1 LAWSRALKE
10 ACSQFI
16 GHSKEA
22 QMDSGYD
29 APPTT
34 SRGVSSSSGGDW
46 YEGEGWVAFAGI
58 MIAIVGV
65 LNFIYGL
72 AAIDDS
78 RFYIREA
85 TYILSDLNT
94 WGWVLMITGI
104 IQFGAAI
111 AIFGHVE
118 WGRWIGI
125 LSASVNAIIQVIFI
139 PSYPFG
145 SLAMFAVDILIIY
158 GLVAYGGRQG
168 RVV

>member
-1 LAWSRALKE
+1 
-10 ACSQFI
+10 
-16 GHSKEA
+16 
-22 QMDSGYD
+22 MDSGYD
-29 APPTT
+29 APTQP
-34 SRGVSSSSGGDW
+34 SRSVSGSGGDW

-58 MIAIVGV
+58 MIAIVGI

-72 AAIDDS
+72 AAIDNS
-78 RFYIREA
+78 HFYVREA

-104 IQFGAAI
+104 IQFCAAI

-125 LSASVNAIIQVIFI
+125 LTASVNAIIQLIFI

-145 SLAMFAVDILIIY
+145 SLALFAIDILIIY
-158 GLVAYGGRQG
+158 GLVAYGGRQN

>member
-1 LAWSRALKE
+1 
-10 ACSQFI
+10 
-16 GHSKEA
+16 
-22 QMDSGYD
+22 MDSGYD
-29 APPTT
+29 APTT
-34 SRGVSSSSGGDW
+34 PQSGRGVSPSPGGGW
-46 YEGEGWVAFAGI
+46 YEGEGWVMFAGI

-78 RFYIREA
+78 HFYVREA
-85 TYILSDLNT
+85 TYIVSGLNT
-94 WGWVLMITGI
+94 WGWVIMITGI
-104 IQFGAAI
+104 IQFCAAI
-111 AIFGHVE
+111 AIFGRIE

-125 LSASVNAIIQVIFI
+125 LTASVNAIIQLIFI
-139 PSYPFG
+139 PAYPFG